1 MGAYWGCGQPTRP
14 TTDRG
19 CAANEELGMRRIT
32 TRLLLVGVTVAG
44 LIGLGFGVAT
54 LTAAA
59 ASASSGVAAAHG
71 LAATTPITPQANAGS
86 AHGTNP
92 KNCPNLASSG
102 SSGSASNPT

>member
-1 MGAYWGCGQPTRP
+1 
-14 TTDRG
+14 
-19 CAANEELGMRRIT
+19 MRRIA
-32 TRLLLVGVTVAG
+32 TRLLWVGVTVAG

-59 ASASSGVAAAHG
+59 AHG
-71 LAATTPITPQANAGS
+71 LAATTPTTPQANAGS

>member
-1 MGAYWGCGQPTRP
+1 M
-14 TTDRG
+14 
-19 CAANEELGMRRIT
+19 
-32 TRLLLVGVTVAG
+32 AG

-59 ASASSGVAAAHG
+59 AGASSGVAAAHG
-71 LAATTPITPQANAGS
+71 LAATTPTTPQANAGS

-102 SSGSASNPT
+102 SASNPT